1 MISMTTL
8 SVQQLPA
15 WRTPLR
21 DPRAPAQEPS
31 PGFGLPSLTEMRD
44 SARSMKKEMAAK
56 RVQAVRER
64 MDALKLM
71 VKIDPR
77 AGLKM
82 TAELAKEL
90 KSAVKDYVDAGGRNV
105 TDGEMAMMR
114 RDANDAREAADA
126 ALKGLP
132 TDPGEA
138 DVEVVEAEVD
148 IEAETATV
156 DAGMK
161 RAQAAYAAAFGI
173 ADGRDATADRAEA
186 VLGAAMTDRGFFEQ
200 VKRAVAEL
208 KEARDKIKADRA
220 HPKSPDKDD
229 WKAADREMAE
239 LEKAIDMAPTGAPDP
254 AASGASVKA

>member
-8 SVQQLPA
+8 SVQPLPV

-31 PGFGLPSLTEMRD
+31 PGFGLPSLMEMRD
-44 SARSMKKEMAAK
+44 AQKSMKKEMAAK

-64 MDALKLM
+64 RDALMLM
-71 VKIDPR
+71 VGIDPR

-90 KSAVKDYVDAGGRNV
+90 KSAVKDYVEAGGRNV
-105 TDGEMAMMR
+105 TDGEMAMMG
-114 RDANDAREAADA
+114 RDAKDARKVADEAFD
-126 ALKGLP
+126 GLP
-132 TDPGEA
+132 
-138 DVEVVEAEVD
+138 AEPKD
-148 IEAETATV
+148 IGIEAETARA
-156 DAGMK
+156 DAEMK
-161 RAQAAYAAAFGI
+161 RGQAAYAAAFGI
-173 ADGRDATADRAEA
+173 ADWRDATADRAEA

-200 VKRAVAEL
+200 VKMAVAEL
-208 KEARDKIKADRA
+208 KEAREKIKADWA
-220 HPKSPDKDD
+220 HLKAPNKDD
-229 WKAADREMAE
+229 WKAADRELAE